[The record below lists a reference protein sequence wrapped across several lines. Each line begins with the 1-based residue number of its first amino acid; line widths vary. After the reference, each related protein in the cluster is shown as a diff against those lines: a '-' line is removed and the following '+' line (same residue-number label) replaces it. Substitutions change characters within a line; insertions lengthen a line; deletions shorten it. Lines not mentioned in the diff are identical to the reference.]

1 MSGLEGLACFVASVQ
16 REVFQLTLRGEV
28 ISRAGNMTCSF
39 AHWLLQDL
47 GLVFAVEGSRPQE

>member
-1 MSGLEGLACFVASVQ
+1 MLEGLACFVASGQ
-16 REVFQLTLRGEV
+16 REVFQLTPRGEV

-47 GLVFAVEGSRPQE
+47 GLVFVLEGYRPQE

>member
-1 MSGLEGLACFVASVQ
+1 MSGLEGLACFVASGQ
-16 REVFQLTLRGEV
+16 REVFQLTPRGEV

-47 GLVFAVEGSRPQE
+47 GLVFVLEGSRPQE